1 MSPFASQSRG
11 RNDARSLVC
20 SSGIALTSIR
30 VLIADDQALLRQGLV
45 MMSGAQPD
53 MEVVGEATTG
63 AEAVSAASRLNP
75 DVIVMD
81 IRMPGMDGV
90 EATRR
95 ICGGQQNDTRPRVIM
110 LTTFDLDEYV
120 VAALQAGASGFLLKD
135 ATPADIIGAIRV
147 VSAGEALLAPTVTRR
162 LLDRFATSPQLAAMA
177 PPPGLDLLTERERE
191 VMALVVRGLSNGE
204 IRKQLFLS
212 EPTVKTH
219 VGRILMKLGVRDRV
233 QLVVLAYEHGL
244 AERGQR

>member
-1 MSPFASQSRG
+1 
-11 RNDARSLVC
+11 V
-20 SSGIALTSIR
+20 TTTR

-45 MMSGAQPD
+45 MMIGSQAD
-53 MEVVGEATTG
+53 MEVVGEAASG
-63 AEAVSAASRLNP
+63 AEAVAAAASLSP

-90 EATRR
+90 AATRK
-95 ICGGQQNDTRPRVIM
+95 ICAGQPHGEGPRVIM

-135 ATPADIIGAIRV
+135 AMPADIIAAIRV
-147 VSAGEALLAPTVTRR
+147 VHAGEALLAPSVTRR
-162 LLDRFATSPQLAAMA
+162 LLDRFATSPQLAAMV

-191 VMALVVRGLSNGE
+191 VMTLVVRGLSNSE
-204 IRKQLFLS
+204 IRRQLYLS

-244 AERGQR
+244 VERGQA

>member
-1 MSPFASQSRG
+1 M
-11 RNDARSLVC
+11 
-20 SSGIALTSIR
+20 TSTQ

-45 MMSGAQPD
+45 MMIGAQPD
-53 MEVVGEATTG
+53 MEVVGEAATG
-63 AEAVSAASRLNP
+63 TEAVAAAAALRP
-75 DVIVMD
+75 DIVVMD

-90 EATRR
+90 EAARK
-95 ICGGQQNDTRPRVIM
+95 ICAAQPPGAGPRVIM
-110 LTTFDLDEYV
+110 LTTFDLDEHV

-135 ATPADIIGAIRV
+135 AMPADIIAAIRV
-147 VSAGEALLAPTVTRR
+147 VSAGEALLAPSVTRR
-162 LLDRFATSPQLAAMA
+162 LLDPFATSSQLAVMV

-191 VMALVVRGLSNGE
+191 VMGLVVRGLSNSE
-204 IRKQLFLS
+204 IRQQLFLS

-244 AERGQR
+244 VERGQV

>member
-1 MSPFASQSRG
+1 VTG
-11 RNDARSLVC
+11 
-20 SSGIALTSIR
+20 TR
-30 VLIADDQALLRQGLV
+30 VVIADDQALLRQGLA
-45 MMSGAQPD
+45 MMIGSQAD
-53 MEVVGEATTG
+53 MEVVGEAATG
-63 AEAVSAASRLNP
+63 AEAVAAAASLNP

-90 EATRR
+90 AATRK
-95 ICGGQQNDTRPRVIM
+95 ICAEQPHGEGPRVIM

-135 ATPADIIGAIRV
+135 AMPADIIAAIRV
-147 VSAGEALLAPTVTRR
+147 VHAGEALLAPSVTRR
-162 LLDRFATSPQLAAMA
+162 LLDRFATSPQLAAMV

-191 VMALVVRGLSNGE
+191 VMALVVRGLSNSE
-204 IRKQLFLS
+204 IRRQLYLS

-244 AERGQR
+244 VERGQA

>member
-1 MSPFASQSRG
+1 M
-11 RNDARSLVC
+11 
-20 SSGIALTSIR
+20 TSIR

-45 MMSGAQPD
+45 MMIGAQPD
-53 MEVVGEATTG
+53 MEVAGEAATG
-63 AEAVSAASRLNP
+63 ADAVVAASRLHP

-90 EATRR
+90 AATRQ
-95 ICGGQQNDTRPRVIM
+95 ICAGQPPDAGTRVII

-135 ATPADIIGAIRV
+135 AMPADIIAAIRV
-147 VSAGEALLAPTVTRR
+147 VSAGEALLAPSVTRR
-162 LLDRFATSPQLAAMA
+162 LLEKFATSPQLAAIV
-177 PPPGLDLLTERERE
+177 PPAGLDLLTERERE
-191 VMALVVRGLSNGE
+191 VMALVVRGLSNSE
-204 IRKQLFLS
+204 IRQQLFLS

-244 AERGQR
+244 VERGQR

>member
-1 MSPFASQSRG
+1 
-11 RNDARSLVC
+11 V
-20 SSGIALTSIR
+20 SSTR

-45 MMSGAQPD
+45 MMIGAQPD
-53 MEVVGEATTG
+53 MEVVGEAASG
-63 AEAVSAASRLNP
+63 FEAVAAATRLRP
-75 DVIVMD
+75 DIIVMD

-90 EATRR
+90 EATRQ
-95 ICGGQQNDTRPRVIM
+95 ICAAQPHDAAARVIM

-135 ATPADIIGAIRV
+135 AMPADIIAAIRV
-147 VSAGEALLAPTVTRR
+147 VSAGEALLAPSVTRR
-162 LLDRFATSPQLAAMA
+162 LLDRFATSPQLAAMV

-204 IRKQLFLS
+204 IRQQLYLS

-244 AERGQR
+244 VERGQG